1 MSTDSREE
9 FKPNSTHGKFWGG
22 YMLEKIPYG
31 ILVVFG
37 GFFGL
42 DKIALRSPL
51 TAFLKFI
58 VNILFLGAWWVY
70 DILQLF
76 FDQKFVA
83 QYGHTT
89 PFGVSGHGYQL
100 IHGLTKEKKHELPD
114 PSPYYNGVVSTFL
127 FILYVS
133 LASFMGFTG
142 LPNIAY
148 GDHFGGLSKLISN
161 VFILPMVVNMI
172 YQMIDVYRSST
183 LEKDGL
189 SRPWPT
195 TAGLVFLGDK
205 YPATLLLPSE
215 QANTQ
220 EKAYLARDTAM
231 RETTYVTNEDGVQV
245 LDKVTNKPKILQKG
259 QRTGLETIYDFTR
272 SFLKRFWPVYAASEL
287 ADKGQGAMEAFSDAS
302 TQVAKKDPEVLLEAL
317 SGKQASPPLLSSK
330 PTLPEQGP
338 NDATFSV
345 ANPMHAKKQTGGAL
359 IGMSSEWDT
368 VLLISM
374 GVLIVGGF
382 AAALF
387 RKFSVP
393 KREED
398 DEYPRKAYDRDDPP
412 PNPGG
417 V

>member
-76 FDQKFVA
+76 DGTFVA
-83 QYGHTT
+83 KYGHTT
-89 PFGVSGHGYQL
+89 PFGVSGQGYRL
-100 IHGLTKEKKHELPD
+100 IHNLTKEKTNEYTQ
-114 PSPYYNGVVSTFL
+114 PSNYFNGSVSTFL
-127 FILYVS
+127 FILYVC

-142 LPNIAY
+142 IPNIVY
-148 GDHFGGLSKLISN
+148 GDYLGGLSKLISN

-172 YQMIDVYRSST
+172 YQVIDIYRSST

-195 TAGLVFLGDK
+195 TAGLVFLQDK
-205 YPATLLLPSE
+205 YPATLLLP
-215 QANTQ
+215 
-220 EKAYLARDTAM
+220 TA
-231 RETTYVTNEDGVQV
+231 EAKDQKTTYLETERELREVQYV
-245 LDKVTNKPKILQKG
+245 KDEKGNTVIDEKTKQPKILQKG
-259 QRTGLETIYDFTR
+259 QRTGLETIADFTYR
-272 SFLKRFWPVYAASEL
+272 TVKRIWPAVALSEANDELTQGMGVTVGAMKDVATQDPNGLVMAAL
-287 ADKGQGAMEAFSDAS
+287 GADKDEKRN
-302 TQVAKKDPEVLLEAL
+302 QV
-317 SGKQASPPLLSSK
+317 
-330 PTLPEQGP
+330 
-338 NDATFSV
+338 
-345 ANPMHAKKQTGGAL
+345 GGAL
-359 IGMSSEWDT
+359 VGMSSEWDT

-382 AAALF
+382 AAALL